1 MSVVH
6 HLNCGTM
13 CPLAAPLLGQ
23 GGALRDRGRLVCHCL
38 LLETARGLVLV
49 ETGFGARDVATP
61 AQLEAG
67 FRAVAGPRLDRRE
80 TAIEQVRARGFQPE
94 DVRHVV
100 VTHLD
105 VDHAGGIADFPW
117 ATIHVHAREQQAAVA
132 RRRRVD
138 RRRYVPAHFA
148 HGPRWQTYDE
158 AGDQLFGL
166 QAVRPLVGLDET
178 IALVPLFGHSR
189 GHSGVAANVGGRW
202 LLHAGDAFFHPDEL
216 LAPPRCP
223 PGLRLFQ
230 ALVQHD
236 RRARL
241 ANQARLRALHAA
253 RSDEVAVFCAH
264 DPTALER
271 LAKVA

>member
-216 LAPPRCP
+216 ARAA
-223 PGLRLFQ
+223 
-230 ALVQHD
+230 ALS
-236 RRARL
+236 ARP
-241 ANQARLRALHAA
+241 AAVSGARAA
-253 RSDEVAVFCAH
+253 RSTRPARKPGEAAGAARRAQRRGGGFCAH

>member
-216 LAPPRCP
+216 LASPRCP